1 VAAVEMWTAG
11 AGLPG
16 RSADFARRLEA
27 EGWTGMGIVDSQ
39 CLSGDPY
46 VAAAMAGAATT
57 TLKIATA
64 VTNSA
69 TRHPAVAATA
79 AASVQ
84 AETAGRFVL
93 GIGRGDSALA
103 YLGMAPA
110 PVAQFAGHLERL
122 QAYLR
127 RDEVPFDLPTDCV
140 NGLRS
145 SETLHMDNEPTVSRL
160 RWLRDANPKVP
171 VDVAASGPRVIEV
184 AARLADAVTF
194 AVGVDPYR
202 LGWAIEHARTT
213 RAAAGLDPDTLGLGT
228 YVPLFV
234 HDDRARARELVSGG
248 VGSYARFS
256 VMYGTVAGPV
266 AESQRGVLTN
276 VHRAYDMTAHF
287 THGSRQSK
295 ELDDE
300 VIDAF
305 AIAGPPAYCVQRLG
319 ELQEMGL
326 RRFFLMG
333 AGRGVD
339 RDEADRSH
347 RRIVEEILPA
357 VLG

>member
-1 VAAVEMWTAG
+1 M
-11 AGLPG
+11 
-16 RSADFARRLEA
+16 
-27 EGWTGMGIVDSQ
+27 
-39 CLSGDPY
+39 
-46 VAAAMAGAATT
+46 
-57 TLKIATA
+57 
-64 VTNSA
+64 
-69 TRHPAVAATA
+69 
-79 AASVQ
+79 
-84 AETAGRFVL
+84 
-93 GIGRGDSALA
+93 
-103 YLGMAPA
+103 
-110 PVAQFAGHLERL
+110 
-122 QAYLR
+122 
-127 RDEVPFDLPTDCV
+127 
-140 NGLRS
+140 
-145 SETLHMDNEPTVSRL
+145 
-160 RWLRDANPKVP
+160 
-171 VDVAASGPRVIEV
+171 
-184 AARLADAVTF
+184 
-194 AVGVDPYR
+194 
-202 LGWAIEHARTT
+202 
-213 RAAAGLDPDTLGLGT
+213 
-228 YVPLFV
+228 PLFV

-266 AESQRGVLTN
+266 AESQRNVLTN

-305 AIAGPPAYCVQRLG
+305 AIAGPASYCIERLA

-339 RDEADRSH
+339 REEADRSH